1 MAAADETR
9 KLDRGTAWVGV
20 ASGLAGML
28 DLVTTLA
35 CLWLW
40 LSPAELGTATI
51 AGATL
56 PVIERLGSLGMKEA
70 LVRHADGDRRAL
82 STMMW
87 VSVFGSIVLLVAL
100 VLLSRPIGEAFDDSI
115 VGSLVIGF
123 AIKQLVG
130 TAGIVPEALMRR
142 DLAFSKLSR
151 VRLAGTFADAVTKV
165 IVAYIGA
172 HGHPDLKVWCFV
184 LGPMVNGFVVA
195 IGLQL
200 AHPWWPSFVFD
211 VKGAIQALKF
221 GAQVSAGEL
230 FYFTYSNADYIVI
243 GRVFGDAAVGA
254 YRLAYELVLDVVR
267 LISLITAEVAFPAF
281 ARIKERESPAETDIV
296 RSAEAAIESDLR
308 GGESV
313 DRSERDRA
321 TELASPD
328 QQAASRDVSAETP
341 PVDGRSAA
349 AALLVRFTRQ
359 NLIALAPVVVFLA
372 VEADDLLA
380 VLYPPLGPAAATAA
394 RILCLVGALRVISF
408 VLPPMLAG
416 LGHAGDALVYQT
428 LALLVLPSS
437 FAIAAAAFPEHGYV
451 VVAWAWAAG
460 YPVVFGVLL
469 ERALDR
475 CGVGGLAF
483 ARSIA
488 GILVC
493 GVIAAVVAIGAR
505 EVLPREPHLRLA
517 GTAAIV
523 VACYLLALARIER
536 ITPRSVWRSLR
547 GGGTS
552 PEAT

>member
-1 MAAADETR
+1 
-9 KLDRGTAWVGV
+9 
-20 ASGLAGML
+20 
-28 DLVTTLA
+28 
-35 CLWLW
+35 
-40 LSPAELGTATI
+40 
-51 AGATL
+51 
-56 PVIERLGSLGMKEA
+56 
-70 LVRHADGDRRAL
+70 
-82 STMMW
+82 MMW
-87 VSVFGSIVLLVAL
+87 VSVMGSIVLLAAI

-123 AIKQLVG
+123 AIKQLIG

-142 DLAFSKLSR
+142 DLAFARLSW
-151 VRLAGTFADAVTKV
+151 VRLAGTFADAVTKLV
-165 IVAYIGA
+165 VAYIGA
-172 HGHPDLKVWCFV
+172 HGHPELKVWCFV
-184 LGPMVNGFVVA
+184 LGPMVNGLVVA
-195 IGLQL
+195 VGLQL
-200 AHPWWPSFVFD
+200 AHPWRPDFVFD
-211 VKGAIQALKF
+211 IPGATDALKF

-281 ARIKERESPAETDIV
+281 ARVKEQATATEREIV
-296 RSAEAAIESDLR
+296 QSAEAAIEADLSRGEDVDRARPSPPLR
-308 GGESV
+308 G
-313 DRSERDRA
+313 
-321 TELASPD
+321 
-328 QQAASRDVSAETP
+328 VSAETS
-341 PVDGRSAA
+341 RSAA

-428 LALLVLPSS
+428 LALIVLPSS
-437 FAIAAAAFPEHGYV
+437 FAIAASAFPDHGYV

-460 YPVVFGVLL
+460 YPVVFAVLL
-469 ERALDR
+469 SRALDR
-475 CGVGGLAF
+475 CGVRGLAF
-483 ARSIA
+483 GKSIA

-505 EVLPREPHLRLA
+505 EVLPRGPHLRLA
-517 GTAAIV
+517 GTAVIV

-536 ITPRSVWRSLR
+536 ITPRSVWRGLR

-552 PEAT
+552 AEST

>member
-1 MAAADETR
+1 VAAADETR

-20 ASGLAGML
+20 ASGIAGML

-70 LVRHADGDRRAL
+70 LVRGAGGDRRSL

-87 VSVFGSIVLLVAL
+87 VAVAGSVVLLVAIA
-100 VLLSRPIGEAFDDSI
+100 LLSRPIGEAFEDSI

-130 TAGIVPEALMRR
+130 TMGIVPEALLRR
-142 DLAFSKLSR
+142 DLAFARLSR
-151 VRLAGTFADAVTKV
+151 VRLVGTFADACTKLV
-165 IVAYIGA
+165 VAYLGA
-172 HGHPDLKVWCFV
+172 HGHPELKVWCFV
-184 LGPMVNGFVVA
+184 LGPMVNGFVVTA
-195 IGLQL
+195 GLQL
-200 AHPWWPSFVFD
+200 AHPWRPDFVFD
-211 VKGAIQALKF
+211 LGGAIHALKF

-281 ARIKERESPAETDIV
+281 ARLKDQEV
-296 RSAEAAIESDLR
+296 RAAEATIESELT
-308 GGESV
+308 
-313 DRSERDRA
+313 RDQID
-321 TELASPD
+321 S
-328 QQAASRDVSAETP
+328 AASQP
-341 PVDGRSAA
+341 PAGTRSAA

-359 NLIALAPVVVFLA
+359 NLIALTPVVVFLA

-380 VLYPPLGPAAATAA
+380 ILYPPLGPAAATAA

-428 LALLVLPSS
+428 LALIVLPSS
-437 FAIAAAAFPEHGYV
+437 FAIAASAFPDHGYV

-460 YPVVFGVLL
+460 YPVVFAVLL
-469 ERALDR
+469 SRALDR
-475 CGVGGLAF
+475 CGVRGLAF
-483 ARSIA
+483 GRSIA
-488 GILVC
+488 GILAC
-493 GVIAAVVAIGAR
+493 GVIAAAVAIGAR
-505 EVLPREPHLRLA
+505 EVLPHEPHLRAA
-517 GTAAIV
+517 GTAVIV
-523 VACYLLALARIER
+523 VACYLVALARIER
-536 ITPRSVWRSLR
+536 ITPRSVWRGLR

-552 PEAT
+552 AEST